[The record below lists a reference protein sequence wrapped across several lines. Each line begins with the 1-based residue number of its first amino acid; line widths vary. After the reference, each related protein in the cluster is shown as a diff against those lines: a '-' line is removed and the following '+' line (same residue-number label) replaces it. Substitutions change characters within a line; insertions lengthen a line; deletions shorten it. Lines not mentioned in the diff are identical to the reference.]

1 MVEFVVLLLDLFQA
15 LKIVPLMFAKE
26 SALCTDLFQINNA
39 NNLQW
44 FLVQQTNIFIL
55 LRFFTHLFLLFG
67 RFVFFIFSMHCAIID
82 LRGIGLLGFL
92 LFKLWLL
99 LLALLNC
106 ADQLLGFFVFLEFL
120 LLHDFWYVKGRVFKR
135 WLAFVR
141 FDYFQQDFVYWK
153 LLDLTWLDIIFEIIL
168 RAYDLVLAF
177 AVRYDEGLKAL
188 FTECVATHADDT
200 WYFLVRE
207 FESAEWA
214 GEFVLHDVFM

>member
-92 LFKLWLL
+92 LFKL
-99 LLALLNC
+99 
-106 ADQLLGFFVFLEFL
+106 
-120 LLHDFWYVKGRVFKR
+120 
-135 WLAFVR
+135 
-141 FDYFQQDFVYWK
+141 
-153 LLDLTWLDIIFEIIL
+153 
-168 RAYDLVLAF
+168 
-177 AVRYDEGLKAL
+177 
-188 FTECVATHADDT
+188 
-200 WYFLVRE
+200 
-207 FESAEWA
+207 
-214 GEFVLHDVFM
+214 